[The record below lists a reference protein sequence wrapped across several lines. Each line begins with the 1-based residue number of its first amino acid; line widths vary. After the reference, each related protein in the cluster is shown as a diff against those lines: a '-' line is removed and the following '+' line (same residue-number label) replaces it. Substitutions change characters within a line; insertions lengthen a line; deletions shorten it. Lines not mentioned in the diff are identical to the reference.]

1 MLAFMAPPL
10 PLLPVPA
17 PALPRSLKRPRGL
30 WKQRR
35 LEAVQAPRSPWP
47 LKETPSHDWRA
58 HRLPSGSPRQSHS
71 PTPTLVQLRSPSATS
86 HRSLTPSG
94 DADDDGDREK
104 DDACSVSSASS
115 KRRRI
120 SGHFAS
126 ASELTPSPTAGSAHA
141 CESITS
147 PSPFPSH
154 AIVLP
159 PPRRHPPLPVL
170 SMSPQII
177 SRSVSDG
184 TSASNA
190 SSLSAKAKHRQLSL
204 DTPTRSADYEDW
216 ENLKELFARAADR
229 YDADE
234 FPEAVPLLRAVIREC
249 HRFLIDHPDPSIV
262 YADPRPNRSSRSP
275 EAITP
280 TEERLHRDWDSDI
293 DTPSVASWS
302 SRRRT
307 SMAVTTTSRHTELPT
322 AFHAIFGTSLFL
334 MGNLVSQDPSIV
346 LPGEPDAPSTYW
358 LAALDVFETGENLPS
373 RTGGNGLDTT
383 EDWRMAIVWGRTLVC
398 LADEKV
404 THNMKVA
411 REQVQASSAASGD
424 FCYYPMGSAFP
435 MSEPHWAP
443 SSPFHAIAQFRPPVT
458 RRMSLYSASAHDI
471 MVLAMDQFSRG
482 IFHMPH
488 PHYSHAHNPTF
499 VHTPG
504 TAASGFQNSN
514 YFSSASAP
522 PSHYASPYVPSS
534 DPL

>member
-10 PLLPVPA
+10 PPLPAPVPV
-17 PALPRSLKRPRGL
+17 LPRSLKRPRGL

-58 HRLPSGSPRQSHS
+58 HRLPSGSPRPSHS

-86 HRSLTPSG
+86 HRSLTPSCDPDD
-94 DADDDGDREK
+94 DADQPK
-104 DDACSVSSASS
+104 DDALGVSSASS

-159 PPRRHPPLPVL
+159 PRRDPPIPVL
-170 SMSPQII
+170 SMSPQVI
-177 SRSVSDG
+177 SRSVSDA

-190 SSLSAKAKHRQLSL
+190 SSFSAKAKHRQLTL
-204 DTPTRSADYEDW
+204 DTPARSADYEDW

-229 YDADE
+229 YDGVYLLLFPHLLLFFLLHTCSSPISSSIGSANAYPPLRSPPADE
-234 FPEAVPLLRAVIREC
+234 FLEAVPLLRAVIREC
-249 HRFLIDHPDPSIV
+249 HRFLIDHPDPSVV
-262 YADPRPNRSSRSP
+262 YADPRPNRSSQSP

-307 SMAVTTTSRHTELPT
+307 SMAVTTTSRYVPYSAHPKTSNSLPVT
-322 AFHAIFGTSLFL
+322 
-334 MGNLVSQDPSIV
+334 
-346 LPGEPDAPSTYW
+346 
-358 LAALDVFETGENLPS
+358 
-373 RTGGNGLDTT
+373 
-383 EDWRMAIVWGRTLVC
+383 
-398 LADEKV
+398 LAD
-404 THNMKVA
+404 TDPRRLA
-411 REQVQASSAASGD
+411 R
-424 FCYYPMGSAFP
+424 
-435 MSEPHWAP
+435 
-443 SSPFHAIAQFRPPVT
+443 
-458 RRMSLYSASAHDI
+458 
-471 MVLAMDQFSRG
+471 
-482 IFHMPH
+482 
-488 PHYSHAHNPTF
+488 
-499 VHTPG
+499 
-504 TAASGFQNSN
+504 
-514 YFSSASAP
+514 
-522 PSHYASPYVPSS
+522 
-534 DPL
+534 